1 MGTILVLDDD
11 ALILG
16 LVADVLEESG
26 HQVVGCLQLD
36 AARPHLER
44 GPDVLIL
51 DAGLPQD
58 VHDEAVLLARR
69 SGDPPILVLS
79 SQEPALSERLGRRL
93 GAATLFYK
101 PIDPV
106 PLRQEVRRLMEMS
119 SEDLDVPVSPR
130 LLVVDDDPMVR
141 LSVVDV
147 LEDVGYD
154 VLDAATGDEAIEIL
168 SRQPIEIVLTD
179 VMMEGTSGLELVER
193 LPTLRPLSL
202 AIVMTGFASKDV
214 AISALRSGAFDLL
227 EKPLTPDLVTRAVER
242 AWMAQRYRLE
252 NRRLLGELR
261 KVNGELVDAR
271 DAAEAASRAKSQ
283 FLANMSHE
291 VRTPL
296 NGVMGCMSLLG
307 QTPLNDR
314 QRRLMEGAKASSE
327 RLFGMLND
335 TLEFATTESSPV
347 SQPTKV
353 SLAHL
358 LRQTV
363 DDARQAVEANGL
375 ALRLEVSAEAPEWV
389 FVDPT
394 RLSRVLKNLID
405 NSRKFT
411 PAGSIE
417 VRLERLGASLRL
429 TVRDTG
435 PGVPA
440 HLQEEIFEP
449 FYQVDGST
457 TRAAEGAGLGLSVC
471 RRMVQAMGGTIHLES
486 APGEGSTFVLQW
498 PLVALEVPSEDE
510 GSRPQEEAP
519 DDVAAQTKG
528 QPRRALLADDDPTN
542 AFILQRM
549 LEVLGF
555 QVTCVEDGK
564 MAVDAYASEPRDV
577 VLLDYQMPHMD
588 GAAATQA
595 IRRLEAER
603 QLPRSIITVVT
614 GFALQEFEQRCRQAG
629 ADQFLTKPLRFP
641 VLKEASRHWFPV

>member
-16 LVADVLEESG
+16 LVADALEESG

-36 AARPHLER
+36 AARPYLER

-51 DAGLPQD
+51 DAGLPHD

-119 SEDLDVPVSPR
+119 SGDLDVPVSPR

-154 VLDAATGDEAIEIL
+154 VLDAATGNEAIEIL

-179 VMMEGTSGLELVER
+179 IMMEGTSGLELVER

-307 QTPLNDR
+307 QTELNDR
-314 QRRLMEGAKASSE
+314 QRRLMQGAKASSE
-327 RLFGMLND
+327 RLFDMLSD

-347 SQPTKV
+347 SQPNKV

-363 DDARQAVEANGL
+363 DDARQAVEATGL
-375 ALRLEVSAEAPEWV
+375 ELRLEVSAEAPEWV

-417 VRLERLGASLRL
+417 VRLERLGPSLRL

-510 GSRPQEEAP
+510 GSGPQEEAP

-641 VLKEASRHWFPV
+641 VLKEASRHWFPA